1 MVKKWIAGILVTL
14 LILGLIT
21 IKVYPVA
28 KSNWWNEEEK
38 LEAKN
43 QDLSTKEKDTGTNRF
58 NVSHRSPYVDETF
71 PFRTLEE
78 EEYAKQNPEKFHIVN
93 SIYYAW
99 DKVDTVNGEYK
110 YKISELDDTHHINFY
125 ADYEKFISYT
135 EEETQTETGL
145 FRENRMEDRFG
156 SIKFIRQKPDEK
168 VYNILDNS
176 DSFGMKL
183 IWIIGSELW
192 MDIYNNYDDWEFT
205 EGEKLGLAAY
215 MIEGSISKEHSE
227 MLEGPFTMVVSKE
240 TGIILDAKFYGKSK
254 EPMVNIEVEKIHLN
268 EGNPEDVFHVD
279 LTNNKEVSAEEY
291 LGETINENKK

>member
-1 MVKKWIAGILVTL
+1 L
-14 LILGLIT
+14 
-21 IKVYPVA
+21 
-28 KSNWWNEEEK
+28 N
-38 LEAKN
+38 
-43 QDLSTKEKDTGTNRF
+43 
-58 NVSHRSPYVDETF
+58 
-71 PFRTLEE
+71 
-78 EEYAKQNPEKFHIVN
+78 
-93 SIYYAW
+93 
-99 DKVDTVNGEYK
+99 
-110 YKISELDDTHHINFY
+110 
-125 ADYEKFISYT
+125 
-135 EEETQTETGL
+135 
-145 FRENRMEDRFG
+145 
-156 SIKFIRQKPDEK
+156 
-168 VYNILDNS
+168 NS

-183 IWIIGSELW
+183 IWIIGSEIW
-192 MDIYNNYDDWEFT
+192 MNIYNNYDDWEFT